1 MRANDPISNSPQ
13 LEEMTITLPPSQ
25 FYLWQGY
32 RCAYELYI
40 PATPVSGIPLVL
52 LHPIGVGLSRI
63 FWHRFCSEW
72 RQTVHNNP
80 IYNPDLLGCGESE
93 MPRVA
98 YTPEDW
104 AEQLQ
109 YFLQTVVKQPVI
121 LLVQG
126 AELPVALAL
135 VQRQTEPNYIQG
147 LVLSGPPA
155 WRLMT
160 TPTPAWQHKLAWN
173 IFDSPVGNAFYRYA
187 RRRQFLR
194 SFSERQLF
202 SDRTMIDDQWLDTL
216 ERGAVNL
223 NSRYAVFSFLA
234 GFWRKNYE
242 KAIEAIAQPSL
253 VVVGENA
260 SSISQTGRSEP
271 PEQRMAEYVKHLPQ
285 GQARQ
290 ISGRNVL
297 PYEST
302 TEFVAVVSEFVNRLQ
317 LESKKL

>member
-1 MRANDPISNSPQ
+1 MAV
-13 LEEMTITLPPSQ
+13 TLPPSQ

-32 RCAYELYI
+32 RCAYEFYT
-40 PATPVSGIPLVL
+40 PSTPVPGIPLVL
-52 LHPIGVGLSRI
+52 LHPIGVGLSRT
-63 FWHRFCSEW
+63 FWHRFCSQW
-72 RQTVHNNP
+72 RQTAHDNP
-80 IYNPDLLGCGESE
+80 IYNPDLLGCGASE
-93 MPRVA
+93 MPHVA
-98 YTPEDW
+98 YTPENW

-173 IFDSPVGNAFYRYA
+173 IFDSPVGSAFYRYA

-202 SDRTMIDDQWLDTL
+202 GDRTTIDDPWLDTL
-216 ERGAVNL
+216 EHGAVHP

-234 GFWRKNYE
+234 GFWRKNYKE
-242 KAIEAIAQPSL
+242 AIEAIAQPTL

-260 SSISQTGRSEP
+260 SSISRTGRSETP
-271 PEQRMAEYVKHLPQ
+271 KERMAEYVKHLPQ
-285 GQARQ
+285 GEARQ

-302 TEFVAVVSEFVNRLQ
+302 SEFVAVVSKFVNRL
-317 LESKKL
+317 